1 MINSLTSFELLA
13 IPLFIFAAEI
23 MNVGGLTNRIIAAAL
38 VIAGR
43 IPGGLAQVNIVAA
56 VIFSGISGSAL
67 ADAAGLGRMQI
78 ASMQRAGYDLRFACA
93 VVASSCIIA
102 PLIPPS
108 IIGVI
113 YAIQA
118 HAPSVACFSPAPFQ
132 VSSSR
137 SV

>member
-1 MINSLTSFELLA
+1 
-13 IPLFIFAAEI
+13 

-56 VIFSGISGSAL
+56 VIFSGSSGSAL
-67 ADAAGLGRMQI
+67 ADAAGLGRMQ
-78 ASMQRAGYDLRFACA
+78 STRCRGPVPSCLRLRRGRLVVHHRALD
-93 VVASSCIIA
+93 
-102 PLIPPS
+102 PPS

-113 YAIQA
+113 YVIQA
-118 HAPSVACFSPAPFQ
+118 HVSSVACFSPAPFQ